1 MSFREKHL
9 WISII
14 AALGVWGFYFWHLF
28 TRVADGGL
36 TDSGFAPAVSG
47 LFVGS
52 LVLVVVIEVVLSLLA
67 TASTPRAE
75 RNTRDERELL
85 ASLKASHVALMFL
98 LGLVSTVA
106 MAVYFT
112 GWIGGEG
119 LARIRT
125 TATDVNIVILLA
137 NILVASGVLTEI
149 VRAGLTLA
157 LLRKLR

>member
-36 TDSGFAPAVSG
+36 SESGFASAVSG
-47 LFVGS
+47 LFIGS
-52 LVLVVVIEVVLSLLA
+52 LVLVVVIEVVLSVLA

-98 LGLVSTVA
+98 IGLVFTVA
-106 MAVYFT
+106 TAVYFT
-112 GWIGGEG
+112 GWFGGEG

-125 TATDVNIVILLA
+125 AATDVNVLILLA
-137 NILVASGVLTEI
+137 NILVACAVLAELL
-149 VRAGLTLA
+149 RAGLTLA
-157 LLRKLR
+157 LLRRLR